1 MQQKLLGHARFAYT
15 LATDPF
21 LETIM
26 DIAAAIV
33 VANRHLAAKG
43 LNQGASG
50 NVSVRDGDGFRVTPS
65 GVGADVLVPE
75 QVVRMDMD
83 GTWSGQW
90 KPSSEWRFHRDIYA
104 ARPDAGA
111 VVHCHSPAATALA
124 VLGRAI
130 PAFHY
135 MVAIAGGVDVRCAPY
150 ATFGTQELSDAA
162 LAALEDRRACLL
174 GHHGMIALG
183 PTLSQAM
190 DVAIEIEFLADLYL
204 RLLPLGEPPV
214 LPAAEMAVVLE
225 KFKGYGANAQKRA

>member
-1 MQQKLLGHARFAYT
+1 
-15 LATDPF
+15 
-21 LETIM
+21 M
-26 DIAAAIV
+26 DSV
-33 VANRHLAAKG
+33 VAAVRLLAERG

-50 NVSVRDGDGFRVTPS
+50 NVSVRQSDGFVVTPS
-65 GVGADVLVPE
+65 GVSADVLRADQLVA
-75 QVVRMDMD
+75 MDMQ
-83 GTWSGQW
+83 GQWSGAW

-124 VLGRAI
+124 VLGKTL

-162 LAALEDRRACLL
+162 LAALTDRRACLL
-174 GHHGMIALG
+174 GHHGMISIGKDLA
-183 PTLSQAM
+183 QAV
-190 DVAIEIEFLADLYL
+190 DIAVEVEFLADLYL

-225 KFKGYGANAQKRA
+225 KFKSYGANAQAPITAA

>member
-1 MQQKLLGHARFAYT
+1 MQSIVDAVRLLAER
-15 LATDPF
+15 
-21 LETIM
+21 
-26 DIAAAIV
+26 
-33 VANRHLAAKG
+33 G

-50 NVSVRDGDGFRVTPS
+50 NVSLRGEGGFTITPS
-65 GVGADVLVPE
+65 GVSADVLRPD
-75 QVVRMDMD
+75 QLVRMDMD
-83 GTWSGQW
+83 GAWSGAW

-104 ARPDAGA
+104 ARPDAHA

-124 VLGRAI
+124 VLGKTL

-162 LAALEDRRACLL
+162 LAALTDRRACLL
-174 GHHGMIALG
+174 GHHGMISIGKDLA
-183 PTLSQAM
+183 QAV
-190 DVAIEIEFLADLYL
+190 DIAVEVEFLADLYL

-225 KFKGYGANAQKRA
+225 KFKSYGANAQAPITAA